1 METEHTLVT
10 DLPRNNDFLIN
21 VTFRSIRQLIID
33 SSAYERFDNL
43 KNTIKSLAW
52 LFALI
57 KV

>member
-43 KNTIKSLAW
+43 KNAIKSLAW